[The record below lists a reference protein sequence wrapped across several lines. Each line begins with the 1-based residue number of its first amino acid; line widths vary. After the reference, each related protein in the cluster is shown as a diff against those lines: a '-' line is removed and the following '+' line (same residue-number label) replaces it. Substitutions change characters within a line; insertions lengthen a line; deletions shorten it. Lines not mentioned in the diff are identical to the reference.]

1 MLSFIFG
8 IINVCVLGWMIGL
21 ERKRSSNIIGMR
33 TCILVMLGSY
43 LFSCISVSIGD
54 DPARVIAQIVCGL
67 GFLGGGII
75 IKNGINDIR
84 HLTTA
89 VLIWVLAAIGC
100 LIALGSIW
108 EAYISACVVYIIL
121 RLRILKDENFLSYF
135 RRKYN
140 NIRNK
145 KS

>member
-1 MLSFIFG
+1 MLIFILRVIYICIF
-8 IINVCVLGWMIGL
+8 GWMIGA
-21 ERKRSSNIIGMR
+21 ERKKSSNIIGMR

-43 LFSCISVSIGD
+43 LFSCISVSVGGD
-54 DPARVIAQIVCGL
+54 PSRVIAQIVCGL

-75 IKNGINDIR
+75 IKNGTNDIR

-100 LIALGSIW
+100 LIALGFIW

-121 RLRILKDENFLSYF
+121 RLRILKNEKFSSYI
-135 RRKYN
+135 RRRWKE
-140 NIRNK
+140 ILDK
-145 KS
+145 